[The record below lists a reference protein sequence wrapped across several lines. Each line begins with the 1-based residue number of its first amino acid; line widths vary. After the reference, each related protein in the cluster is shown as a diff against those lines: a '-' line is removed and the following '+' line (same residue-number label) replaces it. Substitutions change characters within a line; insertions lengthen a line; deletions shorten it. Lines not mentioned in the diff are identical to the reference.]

1 MKLPSMKK
9 LWVTLA
15 VIWFIGSVAVLIA
28 SLTADS
34 FKPGLWVDLYCLAV
48 GLLSPAAFCV
58 YGWDKWKAA
67 REGRRISE
75 KTLHLLAFA
84 GGWPG
89 AVAGQQWFR
98 HKTLKPVFR
107 TILMVTVLL
116 HVAVVATLCFQ

>member
-15 VIWFIGSVAVLIA
+15 AIWFIGSLVVLGY

-34 FKPGLWVDLYCLAV
+34 FDAKLWVQIYCLAV
-48 GLLSPAAFCV
+48 GLLSPAAFCA
-58 YGWDKWKAA
+58 YGWDKWKAE
-67 REGRRISE
+67 REGRRIPE
-75 KTLHLLAFA
+75 KTLHVLAFA

-107 TILMVTVLL
+107 TVLLSTVLL
-116 HVAVVATLCFQ
+116 HVVVVATLYFR